1 MAFIAIGFGPRA
13 PGIKPLAM
21 NILFN
26 NVEIELP
33 GDVATVADL
42 LASRGVPAAGVA
54 VAVNDR
60 VVRKAAWGETRL
72 ADGDKVMVITAVC
85 GG

>member
-1 MAFIAIGFGPRA
+1 
-13 PGIKPLAM
+13 M
-21 NILFN
+21 NIFFN

-33 GDVATVADL
+33 GGVATVAGL
-42 LASRGVPAAGVA
+42 LESRGVAAAGIA

-60 VVRKAAWGETRL
+60 VIRKAAWGETLL
-72 ADGDKVMVITAVC
+72 AEGDKVIVITAVC